1 MILRGLLGRSFGGF
15 VCIRG
20 YAALSDLISVS
31 EANYDYQRDLDATH
45 VQELRDFLDKQEN
58 QFFPEI
64 ILSYQ
69 LDSKQD
75 GVKLTPNESI
85 IEISADKSLPIKIKL
100 FPKRLG
106 VQGQVKTEMTI
117 VSINIP
123 NHMAHGL
130 FKRIDGNHRLSA
142 ASQLD
147 DSKKNVSTPFCLLL
161 LDVNENKDKIQTTI
175 FHNINT
181 KGKSLT
187 SEENLR
193 AIFDGE
199 YRDAVNHLHAR
210 FSDAEL
216 ENNFGWEYKLTRQLV
231 QELDKDYLNSLNNLL
246 EQHSRSTALGLVQ
259 FLIAQKLINIDEIDS
274 AITRLKTCLTTVN
287 ELYKNK
293 SRLLNCHEKGLF
305 YALMYYAF
313 KAGENGK
320 NLLTSFELWALR
332 NHIDEIKHIDAT
344 SIVDVFEKV
353 HASELKIFMAMP
365 YYSDEGVD
373 NYNTA
378 LTNAVNAIKEKNSN
392 INLMHHPIMRTRSP
406 IHDLIADIMS
416 KIEHCDIFIAD
427 ITDNNPNVLYEY
439 GVARGL
445 SKHCVL
451 LRKKT
456 AEQAVKSDYANDL
469 RFEFDGDFDLQKKL
483 QSQIEC
489 VLQEL
494 GLEVHHEAN

>member
-20 YAALSDLISVS
+20 FAPLKDLIEVS
-31 EANYDYQRDLDATH
+31 DANYNYQRDLDSAH
-45 VQELRDFLDKQEN
+45 VSELKDFLDKQQN
-58 QFFPEI
+58 QFFPEV

-69 LDSKQD
+69 LNHTQD
-75 GVKLTPNESI
+75 GIKVTPTESI
-85 IEISADKSLPIKIKL
+85 IEVVSDKAQKIKVTL
-100 FPKRLG
+100 SPKRFVG
-106 VQGQVKTEMTI
+106 VVSRQLKTELNI

-123 NHMAHGL
+123 NDMAKGL

-142 ASQLD
+142 AAQLD
-147 DSKKNVSTPFCLLL
+147 ESKQNVSTPFCLLL
-161 LDVNENKDKIQTTI
+161 LDDNEEKEKIQTTI

-181 KGKSLT
+181 KGKPLT

-199 YRDAVNHLHAR
+199 YRDAVNHLHPR
-210 FSDAEL
+210 FSAAEL
-216 ENNFGWEYKLTRQLV
+216 EHNFGWEYKLARQLV

-246 EQHSRSTALGLVQ
+246 EWHSRSTALGLVQ
-259 FLIAQKLINIDEIDS
+259 FLITQKLINIDEIDG
-274 AITRLKTCLTTVN
+274 AIKGLKSCLSTVN
-287 ELYKNK
+287 ELYKNEP
-293 SRLLNCHEKGLF
+293 RLQACHEKGLF

-313 KAGENGK
+313 NEKA
-320 NLLTSFELWALR
+320 LLMSFKSWVLR
-332 NHIDEIKHIDAT
+332 NHIDKIKRIDAT

-353 HASELKIFMAMP
+353 HASQLKIFMAMP
-365 YYSDEGVD
+365 YYSDQGVD

-378 LTNAVNAIKEKNSN
+378 LTNAVNAIKEKNPN

-406 IHDLIADIMS
+406 THDLIADVMS

-445 SKHCVL
+445 SKPCVL
-451 LRKKT
+451 LRKRT
-456 AEQAVKSDYANDL
+456 AVKAVKSDYANDL
-469 RFEFDGDFDLQKKL
+469 RFEFDGDFALQTNL
-483 QSQIEC
+483 QNQIVA
-489 VLQEL
+489 VLIGLGQE
-494 GLEVHHEAN
+494 VNHESI